1 MGGSQRDSIT
11 QAKVAH
17 HAAKF
22 ILHSR
27 PVFLFFANNVMNA
40 ATQTLSTT
48 EPVVRSTKPIQ
59 ERYFYSIATV
69 LLLVLTVVGF
79 QLFYF
84 RGQMYPGRP
93 LTPPIKTLVIT
104 HGVAMSL
111 WMLLAILQ
119 PLLVASNN
127 RKVHMTLGKIAA
139 VIAAC
144 LVVLGFK
151 LGIAS
156 NKVAPPDM
164 MFGSLTP
171 KQFLSVPI
179 LAITLFAIFVAIGV
193 WFRKRPDIH
202 RPMMF
207 MASLTAVGAAISR
220 IDTLNHLY
228 GGTVWEKLFGFF
240 FFTAVAGALFLIAKC
255 VVFRKFDRWF
265 ATAFAGMVV
274 WFWMATQGAKTQA
287 WDAAAGFLL
296 R

>member
-1 MGGSQRDSIT
+1 
-11 QAKVAH
+11 
-17 HAAKF
+17 
-22 ILHSR
+22 
-27 PVFLFFANNVMNA
+27 MNA